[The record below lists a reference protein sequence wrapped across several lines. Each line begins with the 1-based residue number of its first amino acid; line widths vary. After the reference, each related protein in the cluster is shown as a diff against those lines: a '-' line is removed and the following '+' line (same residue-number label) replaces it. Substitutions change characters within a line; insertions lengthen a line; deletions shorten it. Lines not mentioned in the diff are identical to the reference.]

1 MKNDKLFKDK
11 EGQYNYLFNVNEDC
25 EIVKEEREE
34 VAKRY
39 PTQVK
44 LVDIPSN
51 IFNLK
56 RILLTYIIVLLL
68 SSSSFAQIPGILSLP
83 DTISRPQMFTTLYIS
98 YSDTPYV
105 FIWKYNGMFIS
116 SKNYVSY
123 EKAGV
128 YTVDVKRFS
137 QVIHR
142 DTTVVLNS
150 AVIFDRKDTVYVRKG
165 DSVELSY
172 PPNKNVHWSISFLN
186 TPVSFSVNDSSIYL
200 SREADV
206 DASIFFSQGFLV
218 DCFVVVFAPINSVE
232 VDKKIEFSI
241 HPNPTSNTIKI
252 FGLPE
257 NDLNDL
263 LIFDLLGNI
272 VLSQKVNGTL
282 EIDLKGLSKG
292 VYFVN
297 IGSTTKKLIK
307 N

>member
-1 MKNDKLFKDK
+1 MKNDKLLRDK
-11 EGQYNYLFNVNEDC
+11 EERYNYLFNV
-25 EIVKEEREE
+25 KE
-34 VAKRY
+34 A
-39 PTQVK
+39 PK

-68 SSSSFAQIPGILSLP
+68 SSSSFAQISGILSLP
-83 DTISRPQMFTTLYIS
+83 DTISKPQMFTHLFIS
-98 YSDTPYV
+98 YSDTPYT
-105 FIWKYNGMFIS
+105 FIWKYNSIFIS
-116 SKNYVSY
+116 SKNYVNY

-128 YTVDVKRFS
+128 YTVDVIRFS

-172 PPNKNVHWSISFLN
+172 PPNKNVHWSISFFN
-186 TPVSFSVNDSSIYL
+186 TPVSFSVNDSNINL
-200 SREADV
+200 SEEADV
-206 DASIFFSQGFLV
+206 DASIFFSQGFLL

-252 FGLPE
+252 SGLLE
-257 NDLNDL
+257 NDLNNL

-292 VYFVN
+292 IYFVN